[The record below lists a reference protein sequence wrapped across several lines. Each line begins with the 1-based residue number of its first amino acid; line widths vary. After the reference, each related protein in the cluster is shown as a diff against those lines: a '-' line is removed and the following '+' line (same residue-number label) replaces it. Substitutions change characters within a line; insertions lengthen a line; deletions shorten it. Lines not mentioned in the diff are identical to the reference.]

1 LGVLN
6 VVILLQNKIA
16 TMKDSYIN
24 NPFAQLLDEVRN
36 LQISVDKLDAKLS
49 EKHQVKPEAGPE
61 LLTTDEVCKLL
72 SVCRVTLWHWEKKG
86 ILRSVR
92 MGNLK
97 RFRRK
102 EINDMVDKK

>member
-1 LGVLN
+1 MN
-6 VVILLQNKIA
+6 EKQ
-16 TMKDSYIN
+16 MIN
-24 NPFAQLLDEVRN
+24 NPFVQLLQEMQN
-36 LQISVDKLDAKLS
+36 LQISVNKLHETIS
-49 EKHQVKPEAGPE
+49 ENHKMKPEAGPE
-61 LLTTDEVCKLL
+61 LLTTDEVCRLL

>member
-1 LGVLN
+1 
-6 VVILLQNKIA
+6 
-16 TMKDSYIN
+16 MKDSYIT

-72 SVCRVTLWHWEKKG
+72 SVSRVTVWHWERKK
-86 ILRSVR
+86 ILRSTR
-92 MGNLK
+92 FGNLK
-97 RFRRK
+97 RFRK
-102 EINDMVDKK
+102 GDIMNLLDQK